1 MIASRGIPGEACDS
15 TDLLAEALRL
25 NAAGQSSALATVVES
40 SGSSPRK
47 VGAKMLVR
55 EDGSAIGSIG
65 GGRVEL
71 ETIAAAREVLREA
84 QPRLLAFKL
93 TERYGHV
100 CGGSMR
106 IFLEPNIP
114 PCRLVIAGGGHVG
127 AALAVLG
134 RFAGFRITVLDER
147 PEFASRERFPEA
159 DEILCAPPAAA
170 LKTLGIKA
178 HSAIVIATAG
188 FEQDFA
194 VARAALR
201 SDAGFIGMIG
211 SRRKREVL
219 ARTLAEEG
227 FEPAAIERI
236 RMPVGLEIHAETPQ
250 EIAVSVVAQLIAFR
264 RCRSA

>member
-1 MIASRGIPGEACDS
+1 MAHPGGRASCI
-15 TDLLAEALRL
+15 
-25 NAAGQSSALATVVES
+25 TVVATLIAMEMLPAAFA
-40 SGSSPRK
+40 SGWASGINAWGT
-47 VGAKMLVR
+47 VLVL
-55 EDGSAIGSIG
+55 G
-65 GGRVEL
+65 
-71 ETIAAAREVLREA
+71 
-84 QPRLLAFKL
+84 
-93 TERYGHV
+93 
-100 CGGSMR
+100 
-106 IFLEPNIP
+106 
-114 PCRLVIAGGGHVG
+114 
-127 AALAVLG
+127 VLG

-159 DEILCAPPAAA
+159 DEIVCAPPAAA
-170 LKTLGIKA
+170 LETLGIKA
-178 HSAIVIATAG
+178 QSAIVIATAG